1 MCYGCYLYYE
11 VNNPSVLKDFV
22 KGLIMKDE
30 RKTNSCINCNA
41 INMMLTASNQYICS
55 SCEFS
60 NGYKSV
66 DSIQINYYKK
76 RPY

>member
-1 MCYGCYLYYE
+1 MCHRCYLYYE
-11 VNNPSVLKDFV
+11 VNNLNVIKDIEE
-22 KGLIMKDE
+22 GLIMKDE
-30 RKTNSCINCNA
+30 KKTNSCINCNA

-55 SCEFS
+55 SCECS